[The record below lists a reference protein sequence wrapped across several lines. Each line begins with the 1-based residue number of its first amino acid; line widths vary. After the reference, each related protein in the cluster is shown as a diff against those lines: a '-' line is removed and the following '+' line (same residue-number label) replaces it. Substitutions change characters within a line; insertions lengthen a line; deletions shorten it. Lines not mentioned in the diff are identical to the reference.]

1 MSNMFAGILSIVV
14 SVVLVT
20 GVVIPTIKGANLST
34 WTATETTTYGIL
46 TIVAIIGLVY
56 GVANVF
62 GMV

>member
-1 MSNMFAGILSIVV
+1 MGNMFTGVLSIVI

-20 GVVIPTIKGANLST
+20 GVVIPTIKGANTSG
-34 WTATETTTYGIL
+34 WTTTEITTYGIL
-46 TIVAIIGLVY
+46 TIVAVIGLIY